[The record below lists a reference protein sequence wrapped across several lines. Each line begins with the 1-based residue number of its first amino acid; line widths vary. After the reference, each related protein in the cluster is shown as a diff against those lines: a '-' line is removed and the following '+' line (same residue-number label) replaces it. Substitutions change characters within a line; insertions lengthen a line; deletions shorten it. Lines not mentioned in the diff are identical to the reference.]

1 MDSVST
7 GLTHSPSSTPPKK
20 TWERNYKSF
29 LKKSGGG
36 GGIGST
42 RQNINSHTPLPAMLP
57 APRLPSGGSKLI
69 HSKRSS
75 VPAFPTNS
83 DLGKAAELAAADS
96 GDVEFGVNDDWATN
110 PPNHQH
116 SISSVPSSPI
126 KPHKE
131 HSLRGGSFFRKLR
144 SKTKSE
150 DSLDSTMRKGRERRG
165 NSPTTT
171 PPGSDASLSSRSKHS
186 PTTKRRIASI
196 KDGLEKAAILSETL
210 GTPVL
215 GDISPLPLIPDQSQG
230 ATATAGMI
238 TTEPLKDG
246 SNKSRKSRSRGFTS
260 DENNSLDGA
269 MHRGHHTTSVTNGVG
284 GGGGKSKLSMPSFNR
299 VKSMTGGLTIKEGE
313 PTVISNEQEALMREK
328 RKAFTDFHNMGVDST
343 SAFLGDESSN
353 HRNSFFLSTVAYPSN
368 TRVMP
373 SNTTR
378 GGAQSYDKKTTIS
391 PSTSANALTTKG
403 SPQDELDNS
412 TGIAT
417 ERALRPVRGPESWK
431 KGERHSIIP
440 AILCVCPFQ
449 VLSKIMSD
457 DSVNP
462 PSGVSSGQSLLS
474 SSPVRGYGIGS
485 MISDDEH
492 NDSVQNGWF
501 FADHNQSQPLRSS
514 ITTSVP
520 PSAFGKIMLGKATV
534 AALGVRSFFNE
545 VYGWTSGIFVL
556 RQNYLFEYRDDDN
569 QKGLPWGYAHLQLA
583 EAYPHKHFVN
593 ALHLDF
599 FEKPCSKS
607 GKRSLLLR
615 VEDKGER
622 DRWVSLLQAAART
635 TIHDLYDVDVNGGP
649 EFGRGRYAVVRPARR
664 RQTRRVSSSH
674 DGLRLVSSGDN
685 LSGASKDVPDS
696 GTGYDCALKIINK
709 KEFWSRVKKGAE
721 RADTLVREAAVQTT
735 LAVQGSATPGFLKLR
750 SIFETGEEIVLELE
764 LLKGTDLFQHVS
776 SRGTLDEVEAAQV
789 MRDLL
794 QCLDVMDQLG
804 IAHRDIKPANL
815 LMCDEN
821 CGSGCKI
828 KMADFGMASFV
839 GVDNLV
845 RGRCGTPGF
854 VAPEILRTA
863 VNSGYGNKVD
873 MFSAGVTLYV
883 MLAGYE
889 PFYGESDAELISANR
904 EAKVD
909 FPNADWH
916 KISVEGRDLIE
927 KMLIA
932 DPLAR
937 ISPADA
943 LRHPWITRRAVN

>member
-1 MDSVST
+1 MESNSSTDSVST

-29 LKKSGGG
+29 LKKSGVGG
-36 GGIGST
+36 SN
-42 RQNINSHTPLPAMLP
+42 RQNINPPTPPPAMLP
-57 APRLPSGGSKLI
+57 APRLPSGSKLI
-69 HSKRSS
+69 DSKRSS
-75 VPAFPTNS
+75 APAFPTNS
-83 DLGKAAELAAADS
+83 ELKAAELAAVDS
-96 GDVEFGVNDDWATN
+96 GDVEFGDDDWATN
-110 PPNHQH
+110 PPHQQH
-116 SISSVPSSPI
+116 STCSVPSSPI

-165 NSPTTT
+165 SPTTTT
-171 PPGSDASLSSRSKHS
+171 PPGSDASISSRNKHS
-186 PTTKRRIASI
+186 PTSTRRIARI
-196 KDGLEKAAILSETL
+196 KDGLEKAAMREML

-215 GDISPLPLIPDQSQG
+215 GDISPLPLIPDQSTG
-230 ATATAGMI
+230 ATATGMI

-246 SNKSRKSRSRGFTS
+246 SDNKKSRPRGFTS
-260 DENNSLDGA
+260 DENISLDGA
-269 MHRGHHTTSVTNGVG
+269 MHRGHHTTSVTN

-313 PTVISNEQEALMREK
+313 PTVVSNEQEALMKEK

-353 HRNSFFLSTVAYPSN
+353 HRNSFFLSTVAYPAN
-368 TRVMP
+368 TRILP
-373 SNTTR
+373 SNSIR

-391 PSTSANALTTKG
+391 PSTSENALKATG
-403 SPQDELDNS
+403 SPQDELENS

-462 PSGVSSGQSLLS
+462 PSRVPSGQSLLS
-474 SSPVRGYGIGS
+474 PPIKGYGIGS
-485 MISDDEH
+485 MIADDEH
-492 NDSVQNGWF
+492 NDSIQNGWF

-514 ITTSVP
+514 MTASVP

-545 VYGWTSGIFVL
+545 VYGWTSGVFVL

-622 DRWVSLLQAAART
+622 DRWVSLLQTAART

-685 LSGASKDVPDS
+685 LSGSSKDMPDS

-764 LLKGTDLFQHVS
+764 LLKGTDLFQHLS
-776 SRGTLDEVEAAQV
+776 FRGTLDEVEAAQI

-883 MLAGYE
+883 MLVGYE

-909 FPNADWH
+909 FPKADWH

-932 DPLAR
+932 DPMAR

-943 LRHPWITRRAVN
+943 LRHPWITRRAVH